1 MNKGTEKTVTENGL
15 AKRGVSGK
23 CYVPFI
29 CLHRACLELAGNK
42 KCLVSGYKILFKGE
56 RAEEMGEGGKKREEK
71 GSGRGCESDR
81 ERGWV

>member
-42 KCLVSGYKILFKGE
+42 KCLVSGLYSL
-56 RAEEMGEGGKKREEK
+56 
-71 GSGRGCESDR
+71 
-81 ERGWV
+81 